1 MNGDRSVCS
10 AMQCSLPHEA
20 STTWLGETEPW
31 ASIQLRRRRPY
42 AVDGLAI
49 SSQSPFRFV
58 GEKFPIANP
67 LLDNTTPSDAIIA
80 PRGRGTSPQSIPAL
94 AAFEEVSETVKF
106 GVGQGI
112 VLGEGSHR
120 NSKCL
125 GNTRSHLDSHPRPF
139 PDFRHAHAPVRLPT
153 Y

>member
-1 MNGDRSVCS
+1 
-10 AMQCSLPHEA
+10 MQCSLPHEA
-20 STTWLGETEPW
+20 STTWAGGTEPW

-80 PRGRGTSPQSIPAL
+80 PRGRGTSPQSIPARLSPLRL
-94 AAFEEVSETVKF
+94 ASSPEYRPCGRSLRTAMPSAFFCPIST
-106 GVGQGI
+106 
-112 VLGEGSHR
+112 S
-120 NSKCL
+120 S
-125 GNTRSHLDSHPRPF
+125 
-139 PDFRHAHAPVRLPT
+139 RLPRVIPV
-153 Y
+153 